1 MNNNFNANE
10 LDSTYGVI
18 GELNT
23 AFQLLGWAG
32 AGSAKPAS
40 DLYNKIASEDSKL
53 ATTWKHSGEISGEIS
68 KKANKLLEGLKTEI
82 QNYAKA
88 TVQNEQQAAQEI
100 EGINASLSD
109 QRTQLEQIEV

>member
-32 AGSAKPAS
+32 AGSA
-40 DLYNKIASEDSKL
+40 
-53 ATTWKHSGEISGEIS
+53 IS

>member
-68 KKANKLLEGLKTEI
+68 KIHIKIEELQVKLNLPI
-82 QNYAKA
+82 
-88 TVQNEQQAAQEI
+88 TVT
-100 EGINASLSD
+100 SLPDFNS
-109 QRTQLEQIEV
+109 L